1 MDTVLHYKLPRGF
14 LASRNLAIPHR
25 NHIETAFYDSS
36 IMKVQIDLSNVESI
50 SESYA
55 DEIFGVLVHQYGF
68 DKVLNTIQ
76 LVNAN
81 DFVMNNIAIVIDRR
95 AHAVC

>member
-1 MDTVLHYKLPRGF
+1 MNTVLHYQLPTGF

-25 NHIETAFYDSS
+25 NHIEKAFYDSS
-36 IMKVQIDLSNVESI
+36 IMKVEIDLANVESI

-68 DKVLNTIQ
+68 EEVLSKIQ
-76 LVNAN
+76 LTNAN